1 MSMTIGTMSSSFTV
15 GVCGGGGG
23 GGGRIVECW
32 ELRCD
37 WTNIDD
43 RWRHRRMS
51 PNAPRR
57 NGTRCVATTG
67 NGCVFA
73 KLHKIPSQID
83 VLTGTCH

>member
-1 MSMTIGTMSSSFTV
+1 MIGRILTIGGAT
-15 GVCGGGGG
+15 
-23 GGGRIVECW
+23 VECP
-32 ELRCD
+32 L
-37 WTNIDD
+37 I
-43 RWRHRRMS
+43 
-51 PNAPRR
+51 APRR